1 MSESVRIGGIGK
13 NPAIDKINSLNA
25 IDIKNYASDK
35 MKQAVLSGHAGS
47 YTADSRKAVP
57 IFLDKVDWEGNTH
70 GREQGTV
77 RMAGNKQ
84 SGGQDAFADTGRI
97 QEALRRS
104 GGSEVSRHSQTAGNI
119 HQSGR
124 KQDSYLQL
132 AGQALAGAA
141 GLSGSSGDAESD

>member
-35 MKQAVLSGHAGS
+35 MKQVVLSGHAGS
-47 YTADSRKAVP
+47 YTAHRKAVP
-57 IFLDKVDWEGNTH
+57 ISLDKVEWEGRTN

-77 RMAGNKQ
+77 RMAGSQ
-84 SGGQDAFADTGRI
+84 LSGRQDASEDTGRV

-104 GGSEVSRHSQTAGNI
+104 GGSEVPYQSQTTGNI
-119 HQSGR
+119 HQSER
-124 KQDSYLQL
+124 EQDSYLQL

-141 GLSGSSGDAESD
+141 GLSGDSGDAESD

>member
-1 MSESVRIGGIGK
+1 MSESVKIGGIGK

-25 IDIKNYASDK
+25 IDIKNYASDR
-35 MKQAVLSGHAGS
+35 MKQVVLSGHSGS
-47 YTADSRKAVP
+47 DTAHRKTVP
-57 IFLDKVDWEGNTH
+57 ISLNKVDWEGKTH

-77 RMAGNKQ
+77 RMAVSQ
-84 SGGQDAFADTGRI
+84 LSGRQDVSEDTGRL
-97 QEALRRS
+97 QETLKRS
-104 GGSEVSRHSQTAGNI
+104 GGSEVSHYSQTTGNI

-124 KQDSYLQL
+124 KQDSYFQL

>member
-35 MKQAVLSGHAGS
+35 MKQVVLSGHSGS
-47 YTADSRKAVP
+47 DTVHRKTVP
-57 IFLDKVDWEGNTH
+57 ISLDKVDWEGKTH
-70 GREQGTV
+70 GREQGTA
-77 RMAGNKQ
+77 RMARSQLPGR
-84 SGGQDAFADTGRI
+84 QDASEDTGRL
-97 QEALRRS
+97 QETLRRS
-104 GGSEVSRHSQTAGNI
+104 GGNEISRQSQTTGNI
-119 HQSGR
+119 HQSGG
-124 KQDSYLQL
+124 KQDLYLQF